1 MWKEILLC
9 LCGITT
15 LAFASPVAPA
25 KQTHRAKRAV
35 PAFVASAAK
44 DVGGK
49 VVEALGDR
57 IAEGVVEN
65 HQEKVIGALED
76 YFSGQFDKADEEF
89 DKVIARGG
97 DLLAGVGGDVEQ
109 ATVKVIHGRGTN
121 TGDTYSP
128 AGYEVRM
135 DFDRED
141 DGDGSDQDSS
151 DGMSP
156 AIYPMGVGPMLM
168 NGCFQT
174 NYAEG
179 DPCYEAFTPIEAC
192 ANIIDG
198 ATFLGVGFDGRG
210 EYSTD
215 SRKKSLIQRSCDG
228 LQGYKDYH
236 VPDTMTVQ
244 GIYNTDMETYSFSSV
259 EEYRQY
265 LEDKSA
271 VTAAK
276 AMFQQEMNKASG
288 HGGGGGAFGLV
299 FSAGGGGSSQSGNDF
314 QTSGFQANSQASA
327 QLTET
332 STRTF
337 MAMMELNVFR
347 YEIFLDFVA
356 PENLNL
362 AFLRDFLNLPET
374 YFAIGADRAFQKFIL
389 RWGTHYI
396 SSAKFGGQL
405 KIIKTKEASSEDSQ
419 RVFSTAAQADFKML
433 FSTYSAKQTQTKSS
447 SWWHDHETTEE
458 TARSSGTSTSN
469 TASSESLNEQS
480 SLSEYEFSNE
490 VMEVQGGNQLIAA
503 AITDFYTTS
512 FGTTLKDWLE
522 SIEEYPKAFEFRMLS
537 LTDLLDMNYES
548 FFPHGVVDF
557 GCFGR
562 KTLSEDGTGRRY
574 YVEDTVEGNSTTS
587 VIRYC
592 DFEEQ
597 SDVER
602 ALTERRLAL
611 NRAIAVY
618 LEEGPFLS
626 SDFQIPAGEPGC
638 ETSDLVLLDDSTAGA
653 PSWQEMISGQE
664 FKVVFSMPYD
674 IPRFLLARSSILLRF
689 RSGADKWLTIR
700 EGRAANLFDGHRNGN
715 SGDITQHK
723 VSVGGLVMTY
733 SETTGT
739 FTVTQEDYD
748 ASAAAILDLPTW
760 LSGMEIARAEYKSLL
775 EQLSHQQSSRGQMPC
790 NLQWSNSHRIDATDG
805 GKCIHFTAASE
816 GDIFLVFAGVP
827 KDHQTWLTVEISTSG
842 VAIYKAMRL
851 AVTQLDKGAKGLGS
865 DTLYQSYF
873 VCVTEDTTE
882 SSTTVQFGKTPD
894 NEDRGHVWLD
904 YQFHDVLSL
913 HYYAFGSGE
922 HAVKMMGVSQIYKPT
937 DLNVVCR
944 EGTVKE
950 GDRCVQVCHAE
961 CEGCRTTGSDDP
973 RDCVSCKNVRIAYPY
988 LAGSVGDFECVSAC
1002 PAHMVLASGTTDCQ
1016 CIKRMAE
1023 DAGGIVTC
1031 VTDCP
1036 LTHFDDSGVCR
1047 RCSSL
1052 CTDVSGAGQAVCTGP
1067 AAEQCT
1073 ACVYTAADGSCLD
1086 GCTPGQK
1093 AVPSAFPGYTERS
1106 GTWYK
1111 VVAVSMTYDAAA
1123 QTCAADGGRLAVVKS
1138 QDLQDFLVAMIAE
1151 VNAGPNYW
1159 IGLRQMTGGWTWSDG
1174 TAVNSGFTNWAPGEP
1189 SGVQQCVQ
1197 LWQAEGFKWDD
1208 TNCDFQK
1215 PFVCQ
1220 IGSESREYISL
1231 GCWRDT
1237 DDRAIPTLEGT
1248 DPRLDGDY
1256 ESRENPIEKCYQ
1268 VALSRGFPV
1277 FALQNGGW
1285 CAGSADGLNTY
1296 DRYGPSTTCASD
1308 GEGGP
1313 RGNEV
1318 YKISGNT
1325 LTCEPC
1331 QPGYKC
1337 VNGDEV
1343 EEICPAGTQSRADGT
1358 ACDACAVGEFSATD
1372 GSATCQPCPAGQ
1384 FNTESGATSCQPCP
1398 AGQFNPNTGAASCQD
1413 CPAGRYS
1420 SSGAASCSACPAGQ
1434 YSSNSGSTSCLV
1446 CGTGLTSSAGA
1457 TSCTD
1462 VNECASNPCQNGGDC
1477 VQADGTGRYDCSCP
1491 ARFEGVNCETIKYT
1505 HFGCFVASGGL
1516 WLVYQAMQ
1524 SLEGSDSRLDGDY
1537 STRHDALEKC
1547 YQVARSRSFS
1557 VFGLQ
1562 NGGMCVGRVDS
1573 HTTFD
1578 QYGTSTDCASDGE
1591 GGPNANDV
1599 YALGTTAVRLVA
1611 GSTAY
1616 EGRVEVFH
1624 NGQWGT
1630 VCDDSFGID
1639 DANVVCRQ
1647 LGYGSATEARGSAG
1661 FGEGSD
1667 RIWLDDVVC
1676 GGSETNIGDCGH
1688 NGWGTHNC
1696 QHSEDA
1702 GVVCSNDG
1710 QIRLVGGSTANEG
1723 RVEVYHNGEWGTVC
1737 DDNFGIDDANVVCR
1751 QLGYGGAAEARGS
1764 ASFGE
1769 GSDRIWLDEVAC
1781 GGSEARLVDCGRIV
1795 WGSHNCQHS
1804 EDAGVVCS

>member
-1093 AVPSAFPGYTERS
+1093 AVPS
-1106 GTWYK
+1106 
-1111 VVAVSMTYDAAA
+1111 
-1123 QTCAADGGRLAVVKS
+1123 
-1138 QDLQDFLVAMIAE
+1138 
-1151 VNAGPNYW
+1151 
-1159 IGLRQMTGGWTWSDG
+1159 
-1174 TAVNSGFTNWAPGEP
+1174 
-1189 SGVQQCVQ
+1189 
-1197 LWQAEGFKWDD
+1197 
-1208 TNCDFQK
+1208 
-1215 PFVCQ
+1215 
-1220 IGSESREYISL
+1220 
-1231 GCWRDT
+1231 
-1237 DDRAIPTLEGT
+1237 
-1248 DPRLDGDY
+1248 
-1256 ESRENPIEKCYQ
+1256 
-1268 VALSRGFPV
+1268 
-1277 FALQNGGW
+1277 
-1285 CAGSADGLNTY
+1285 
-1296 DRYGPSTTCASD
+1296 
-1308 GEGGP
+1308 
-1313 RGNEV
+1313 
-1318 YKISGNT
+1318 GNT